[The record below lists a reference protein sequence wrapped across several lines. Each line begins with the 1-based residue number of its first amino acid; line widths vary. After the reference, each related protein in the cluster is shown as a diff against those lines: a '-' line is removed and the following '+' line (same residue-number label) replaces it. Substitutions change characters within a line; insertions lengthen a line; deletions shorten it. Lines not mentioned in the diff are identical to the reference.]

1 MSAPLPRRE
10 QWRPIVLG
18 HPAEVRAREQTSRGL
33 EPAAAGPDANRPD
46 VTPTPRPSSPRRH
59 ARRRLDVTPVVA
71 PTSRPSSPRRHA
83 RRRPDVTPV
92 VAPTSRP
99 SSPRRHAR
107 RRLDVTPVVAP
118 TSRPS
123 SPRRHV
129 TSDVLTTRLTSRRR
143 GRRSLTPGYH
153 QLRTESANAAPA
165 APSTHGSR
173 RALPVTPAQ

>member
-1 MSAPLPRRE
+1 TPPKSEPGSRLRAGWSQQPLV
-10 QWRPIVLG
+10 Q
-18 HPAEVRAREQTSRGL
+18 
-33 EPAAAGPDANRPD
+33 
-46 VTPTPRPSSPRRH
+46 TPTGRTSPRH
-59 ARRRLDVTPVVA
+59 
-71 PTSRPSSPRRHA
+71 
-83 RRRPDVTPV
+83 
-92 VAPTSRP
+92 
-99 SSPRRHAR
+99 HAR